1 MKEWI
6 KGIFI
11 AAGSFTASLFGGFS
25 TGLQVLLI
33 CMAVDYLSGM
43 VLAGVFRKS
52 RKTETGCLES
62 RAGFK
67 GLIRKGM
74 ELAVV
79 LVAAQIDRELGSHYV
94 RDAAC
99 IGFMVNELISII
111 ENAGL
116 MGVPIPPVIRQAVEL
131 LTEKTEHTI
140 HPEEGESV

>member
-11 AAGSFTASLFGGFS
+11 TAGSFTASLFGGFS
-25 TGLQVLLI
+25 TGLQALLV
-33 CMAVDYLSGM
+33 CMVVDYLSGM

-52 RKTETGCLES
+52 RKTESGGLES

-79 LVAAQIDRELGSHYV
+79 MIGAQIDRELGGHYV

-140 HPEEGESV
+140 NTEKGENA